1 MRQFRVLARIF
12 VVLLAL
18 YISAFVWCFD
28 VFSSP
33 VRTTKQGWLG
43 PLIRGDMHS
52 QYAGKVY
59 EDQSEDLSYYRAFLP
74 LRKLW
79 LMVQG
84 LS

>member
-28 VFSSP
+28 VISSP
-33 VRTTKQGWLG
+33 VRTNKQGWLG

-52 QYAGKVY
+52 QDAGKVY
-59 EDQSEDLSYYRAFLP
+59 EYQSEDLSYYRAFLP
-74 LRKLW
+74 PL
-79 LMVQG
+79 
-84 LS
+84 